1 MSNTNLKKL
10 RKAMTSEERNRVDGT
25 YRAYRTAMILGELR
39 TKLNVRQPQLE
50 KALGHAV
57 PFLSQCE
64 IDSDMSV
71 GTIAKMVEQM
81 GGRLEIN
88 AIMPDG
94 VVQLVRMKT
103 APQPIP
109 QAALAE

>member
-1 MSNTNLKKL
+1 
-10 RKAMTSEERNRVDGT
+10 MTAEERNRVDGT

-39 TKLNVRQPQLE
+39 TKLNVKRPQLE

-71 GTIAKMVEQM
+71 GTIARMVEQM

-103 APQPIP
+103 TLQPD
-109 QAALAE
+109 QCASMTE